1 MTKNKFEQAND
12 KQKEYYIIVDGQKVP
27 VDEETYR
34 SYKRPMWKE
43 KKRVQRQKAK
53 ATGGKDCAKAVGATP
68 LSIDRMLEDGLDIP
82 AEGSSPEDIYM
93 RRVTIKAVRNALA
106 QLDPDD
112 RIILVLVGKGL
123 SDRKISAKIGMP
135 QTTVSYRRK
144 ILYKAL
150 REQLKDYR

>member
-1 MTKNKFEQAND
+1 M
-12 KQKEYYIIVDGQKVP
+12 
-27 VDEETYR
+27 
-34 SYKRPMWKE
+34 
-43 KKRVQRQKAK
+43 
-53 ATGGKDCAKAVGATP
+53 GATP
-68 LSIDRMLEDGLDIP
+68 LSIDRMLEDGLHIP